1 MIMRSK
7 EKSSAFLTVMV
18 LLNLI
23 NHEYSLTEFTIIG
36 ILGLWSLQCAFFKEL
51 RTKRHAFSGIILSCV
66 MVYSIMNDGFD
77 NERIKYSNSEFLT
90 EQKARIKIVK
100 PFFINNQNGSFH
112 KVRILDSRMLI
123 GKNFDDYS
131 LMKIER
137 YKKIRRNEVY
147 DIVGVIKN
155 YSEIKNRYPLIIDS
169 ISRIRKIEKQKNR
182 KDQIVEIIDSSNSSE
197 QCKAFVLALLL
208 GDKERLSQKQLDI
221 FRGSGTMHLF
231 AVSGLHIGCVYST
244 IYILFGLLIKNKKI
258 QVSMPLFILWLYIDI
273 IGYSVSSVRSFLM
286 ISLWCITKVCDKRT
300 ENLNIFILVCVLS
313 MTVDSKLIH
322 SLGFQL
328 SFTVVL
334 TILWLFSQRE
344 YNGVKSK
351 IKLYTENLVLVGYAS
366 YWGSFLLILE
376 NFNIITPYS
385 LLVNIILVPFI
396 GILFFTLVLYIVFLF
411 LLVIIIYVTLL
422 ALFIDQ
428 FMVT

>member
-36 ILGLWSLQCAFFKEL
+36 ILSLWSLQCAFFKEL
-51 RTKRHAFSGIILSCV
+51 RTKRHAFNGIILSCV

-169 ISRIRKIEKQKNR
+169 ISRIRKIEEQKNR

-208 GDKERLSQKQLDI
+208 GDKDRLSQKQLDI

-258 QVSMPLFILWLYIDI
+258 QVSIPLFCC
-273 IGYSVSSVRSFLM
+273 LM
-286 ISLWCITKVCDKRT
+286 
-300 ENLNIFILVCVLS
+300 
-313 MTVDSKLIH
+313 
-322 SLGFQL
+322 
-328 SFTVVL
+328 
-334 TILWLFSQRE
+334 
-344 YNGVKSK
+344 
-351 IKLYTENLVLVGYAS
+351 
-366 YWGSFLLILE
+366 
-376 NFNIITPYS
+376 
-385 LLVNIILVPFI
+385 
-396 GILFFTLVLYIVFLF
+396 
-411 LLVIIIYVTLL
+411 
-422 ALFIDQ
+422 LFISILIN
-428 FMVT
+428 FMN

>member
-77 NERIKYSNSEFLT
+77 NERIKYSSSEFLT
-90 EQKARIKIVK
+90 KQKARIKIVK

-123 GKNFDDYS
+123 SKNFDDYS

-155 YSEIKNRYPLIIDS
+155 YSKIKNRYPLIIDS

-182 KDQIVEIIDSSNSSE
+182 K
-197 QCKAFVLALLL
+197 
-208 GDKERLSQKQLDI
+208 
-221 FRGSGTMHLF
+221 
-231 AVSGLHIGCVYST
+231 
-244 IYILFGLLIKNKKI
+244 
-258 QVSMPLFILWLYIDI
+258 
-273 IGYSVSSVRSFLM
+273 
-286 ISLWCITKVCDKRT
+286 T
-300 ENLNIFILVCVLS
+300 E
-313 MTVDSKLIH
+313 
-322 SLGFQL
+322 
-328 SFTVVL
+328 
-334 TILWLFSQRE
+334 
-344 YNGVKSK
+344 K
-351 IKLYTENLVLVGYAS
+351 IK
-366 YWGSFLLILE
+366 
-376 NFNIITPYS
+376 S
-385 LLVNIILVPFI
+385 LK
-396 GILFFTLVLYIVFLF
+396 
-411 LLVIIIYVTLL
+411 
-422 ALFIDQ
+422 
-428 FMVT
+428 